1 MDIKRQREGFPMEK
15 KDILSGAALV
25 GALVAILIGMA
36 LMQPEPEEAQETA
49 YELKGFPSLPVSN
62 P

>member
-1 MDIKRQREGFPMEK
+1 MEK
-15 KDILSGAALV
+15 KDILSGAVLV

-36 LMQPEPEEAQETA
+36 LMQPEPEEVQETA
-49 YELKGFPSLPVSN
+49 YELKGFPSLPVTN

>member
-1 MDIKRQREGFPMEK
+1 MEK
-15 KDILSGAALV
+15 KDILSGAVLV

-36 LMQPEPEEAQETA
+36 LMQPEQEKAQETA
-49 YELKGFPSLPVSN
+49 YELKGFPSLPVNN